1 MPNNPPVV
9 IVTGASR
16 GAGRGIAAALGSYGC
31 TVYVTAR
38 TVNPGDH
45 PLPGTV
51 METAAAVTAAGGQ
64 GIPVPCDHKDDAAVA
79 ALFDRV
85 LSEQGRVDILVNNAA
100 LIHDENNTPENFW
113 EKPLKLTDVLD
124 VGIRSGYVASWHAAK
139 AMVQQDHGLIVFTS
153 ASGAAHY
160 SMGPT
165 YGAHKAAMDKMA
177 HDFAVDFRNAG
188 ANVASLSIW
197 MGALATERL
206 LGMIAADPEKFGY
219 LRDQLETPEFTG
231 HVIWA
236 LYNDPNLQELSGKT
250 LIGAEVARE
259 HGIRDEE
266 GRQPPSYRDT
276 HKVVPIEYSPLV
288 IR

>member
-1 MPNNPPVV
+1 MPDQAAVA

-16 GAGRGIAAALGSYGC
+16 GAGRGIAIALGSHGC

-51 METAAAVTAAGGQ
+51 METAQAVSEAGGS
-64 GIPVPCDHKDDAAVA
+64 GIAVPCDHADDSAVA
-79 ALFDRV
+79 ALFERV
-85 LSEQGRVDILVNNAA
+85 LDERGRIDILVNNAA
-100 LIHDENNTPENFW
+100 LIHDENNMPGNFW
-113 EKPLKLTDVLD
+113 EKPLKLADLLD
-124 VGIRSGYVASWHAAK
+124 VGIRSGYVASWHAAR
-139 AMVQQDHGLIVFTS
+139 AMVRQDHGMIVFTS

-177 HDFAVDFRNAG
+177 HDFAVDFRDGG
-188 ANVASLSIW
+188 ANVCAFSIW

-206 LGMIAADPEKFGY
+206 LAMIEADPDKFGH
-219 LRDQLETPEFTG
+219 LRDHLETPEFTG
-231 HVIWA
+231 HLIWA
-236 LYNDPNLQELSGKT
+236 LHADPQMLELSGRT
-250 LIGAEVARE
+250 FIGAELGARY
-259 HGIRDEE
+259 GILDQ
-266 GRQPPSYRDT
+266 GRCPASCRDT
-276 HKVVPIEYSPLV
+276 QGVAPFDYYPLI